1 MAFKAITT
9 PLTHVKHDDSDDE
22 MPGLDSA
29 CPNGAWSA
37 PPSLT
42 GGGGLSHAY
51 FLPPASG

>member
-29 CPNGAWSA
+29 CPNGAWLA